1 MKSFRDM
8 NISSSI
14 LNALDTLAI
23 TTPTPIQE
31 RAIPIG
37 LEGRDLLASAQTGT
51 GKTLAYLIPTI
62 EQLVKN
68 PHVMALVLVPTREL
82 GTQVLSVAKQICI
95 NGKIDIF
102 SALLIGGESFG
113 RQVRDLGP
121 KTRIIVATP
130 GRVIDHIER
139 KTLKTD
145 KMQIVVLDEMDRM
158 FDIGFAEQVKAIL
171 KNTPQKSQKLF
182 FSATIPDE
190 ISQIT
195 EKILNN
201 PERIMIVPEQ
211 RLTPIASV
219 SQEFVDVHE
228 AEKYS
233 VLIDQLDKRND
244 EGSVIIFVK
253 TKHGAKKLAQKLSL
267 DNFPALAIHG
277 DLRQQVR
284 SRVIADFRIMKRG
297 VRIMVATNVAARG
310 IDIAHINHVIN
321 YDLPQTVEEYVHRIG
336 RTGRGNKTGCSLSLV
351 SREDRYISQQIKRSV
366 LKQDP
371 NASRED
377 RELGSATAG
386 FKRESGS
393 GFRRSLG
400 SGFRRESGSG
410 FRRDSGS
417 GFKRDSDSGFK
428 REDRSDRRFNRD
440 R

>member
-8 NISSSI
+8 AISSQI
-14 LNALDTLAI
+14 LKALDMLTI

-31 RAIPIG
+31 KAIPAG

-62 EQLVKN
+62 EQLTKN
-68 PHVMALVLVPTREL
+68 PESVALILVPTREL
-82 GTQVLSVAKQICI
+82 GTQVLTVAKQLCI

-130 GRVIDHIER
+130 GRIIDHIER

-145 KMQIVVLDEMDRM
+145 KIKIVVLDEMDRM
-158 FDIGFAEQVKAIL
+158 FDIGFTEQVKAIL
-171 KNTPQKSQKLF
+171 KTITPKAQKMF

-190 ISQIT
+190 ISQMT
-195 EKILNN
+195 EKILQN
-201 PERIMIVPEQ
+201 PERIFIIPEQ
-211 RLTPIASV
+211 RLTPIESV
-219 SQEFVDVHE
+219 SQEFVDVQE
-228 AEKYS
+228 TDKYS
-233 VLIDQLDKRND
+233 TLISQLDKRND
-244 EGSVIIFVK
+244 EGSIIIFVK
-253 TKHGAKKLAQKLSL
+253 TKHGAKKLAQKLSV

-284 SRVIADFRIMKRG
+284 SRVIADFRVMKRG

-310 IDIAHINHVIN
+310 IDISHINHVIN

-336 RTGRGNKTGCSLSLV
+336 RTGRGNKKGSSVSLV
-351 SREDRYISQQIKRSV
+351 SREDRRISSQIKRSV
-366 LKQDP
+366 LKQDEL
-371 NASRED
+371 SKED
-377 RELGSATAG
+377 LNYKDRAPRGE
-386 FKRESGS
+386 FKRRTGD
-393 GFRRSLG
+393 FRRSG
-400 SGFRRESGSG
+400 GGRPRFNRNNNE
-410 FRRDSGS
+410 
-417 GFKRDSDSGFK
+417 
-428 REDRSDRRFNRD
+428 DRRFNNRYD

>member
-8 NISSSI
+8 NISEQ
-14 LNALDTLAI
+14 LLKALDSLSI
-23 TTPTPIQE
+23 TIPTSIQAK
-31 RAIPIG
+31 AIPAG

-68 PHVMALVLVPTREL
+68 PQTVALVLVPTREL
-82 GTQVLSVAKQICI
+82 GTQVLSVAKQLCI
-95 NGKIDIF
+95 NGRIDIF

-121 KTRIIVATP
+121 RTRIIVATP
-130 GRVIDHIER
+130 GRIMDHIER

-145 KMQIVVLDEMDRM
+145 RIQIVVLDEMDRM
-158 FDIGFAEQVKAIL
+158 FDIGFADQVKAIL
-171 KNTPQKSQKLF
+171 RKISPNAQKLF

-190 ISQIT
+190 ISQMT

-201 PERIMIVPEQ
+201 PERILIVPEE

-219 SQEFVDVHE
+219 TQEFVDVDE
-228 AEKYS
+228 TEKYS
-233 VLIDQLDKRND
+233 VLLTQLDKRND

-253 TKHGAKKLAQKLSL
+253 TKHGAKKLAQKLSV

-277 DLRQQVR
+277 DLRQQAR
-284 SRVIADFRIMKRG
+284 SRVIADFRVMKRG
-297 VRIMVATNVAARG
+297 IRIMVATNVAARG

-336 RTGRGNKTGCSLSLV
+336 RTGRGNKTGFSLTLV
-351 SREDRYISQQIKRSV
+351 NRGDRYMSQQIKRSV

-371 NASRED
+371 NAPRDNRSMPQ
-377 RELGSATAG
+377 GV
-386 FKRESGS
+386 RESGP
-393 GFRRSLG
+393 R
-400 SGFRRESGSG
+400 
-410 FRRDSGS
+410 
-417 GFKRDSDSGFK
+417 FKH
-428 REDRSDRRFNRD
+428 EDRDRRFNRN